1 MNDPEM
7 PQQVAEVAGT
17 KDISSKLDEVV
28 DVAKD
33 NSEALNSLTSMLKGQ
48 FTDLIKYAEC
58 KKVSLN

>member
-1 MNDPEM
+1 MTLKYLN
-7 PQQVAEVAGT
+7 QVTEVAGT
-17 KDISSKLDEVV
+17 KDISGKLDEVA

>member
-7 PQQVAEVAGT
+7 PQQVAEVAVT
-17 KDISSKLDEVV
+17 KDISGKLDEVA

-48 FTDLIKYAEC
+48 FTDLIKYAKY